1 MAILRLVTALQT
13 ACITPIKTAID
24 AGSGPGVIEIYDG
37 TIPATANVAVTTQT
51 KLGTLTFTDPCGT
64 VTDGVLTMAS
74 ITQDSSAD
82 AGGTASWARI
92 KDSTGATVCD
102 IDVTSTGGGGV
113 LQLNTV
119 NVVLAGPIIVTSF
132 VLNVA

>member
-1 MAILRLVTALQT
+1 MAILRLITALQT

-24 AGSGPGVIEIYDG
+24 AGSGAGVMDIYDG
-37 TIPATANVAVTTQT
+37 TIPATANTAVTTQT

-64 VTDGVLTMAS
+64 ITNGVLTMDS
-74 ITQDSSAD
+74 ITQDSAAD

-119 NVVLAGPIIVTSF
+119 NVVLGGPIIVTSF
-132 VLNVA
+132 AINVA